1 LCFEN
6 FEGVESKLENLEVK
20 KIYLEDVEIPNF
32 CALDLFVSKSFANS
46 NMSII
51 NDFKNITQDSIRILR
66 EDLDYSKSVYYKY
79 TKQKPNDL
87 MDNIIKD
94 TIHRFK
100 NPIHNSRNKWKN
112 LHKYV
117 VTQKISNISDNQYN
131 DMFL

>member
-1 LCFEN
+1 MCFEN

-79 TKQKPNDL
+79 IKQKPNDL